1 MSDILLTDFFVKK
14 LSDILLTDFFI
25 KKLSDILLTDFFIK
39 KLIFEMNFD
48 STIDKGPKYAWG
60 MQYFI
65 DLFKTRTTEYI
76 EELTSKCKP
85 KKIIVCLIYYPD
97 EKTTGSWADRI
108 LGYLDYNKNPY
119 RLQKVIY
126 QIYKHATTQ
135 IKIDGCEVIPCPMFK
150 TLDGKNTKDYSQRVE
165 PSEQGGDK
173 LAGTFI
179 KIAKL

>member
-1 MSDILLTDFFVKK
+1 
-14 LSDILLTDFFI
+14 
-25 KKLSDILLTDFFIK
+25 
-39 KLIFEMNFD
+39 MNFD